1 MNRLVTNARRLV
13 GLVIVAIVATAVT
26 PAGFADAHRF
36 DESYLYLD
44 VGDNS
49 LSGRVEFP
57 YQDVREVFGL
67 TLTGSPD
74 EQLAELEGARST
86 NSRPMPTTT
95 PRSVSLGGSWLLN
108 FEGIELL
115 DGGDDVD
122 ENGRNYV
129 VLPFTVGLD
138 VADVPQ
144 ILDITFTPFLVE
156 IDDRNNI
163 ALVSNDWKRGVI
175 EEEANELL
183 VLTPG
188 SPSGQIDLGESNQWG
203 NFRSSIDLGVDHIR
217 TGPDHIFFVLVLLL
231 PSVLVLGAM
240 RWRPAPSFGGSLWRV
255 IKIATMFTIAH
266 SITFTL
272 AGLEI
277 LPLPPS
283 KLVETIIAASIGAA
297 ALHNI
302 RPIFGRGEATIAF
315 VFGLFHG
322 MGFAG
327 LVADLDIDRTTQLVS
342 LLGRNVGIEIG
353 QVIVILVT
361 FPALFL
367 LRRTQAYLPLMYAG
381 SVMLAILA
389 GMWVIERVFEN
400 DLNINGGIDAVLQW
414 PRSLVVMVIVT
425 ALAAAYRQMEDTAGR
440 LLPVGEEDAD
450 DTPEV
455 GDGPTGGDEL
465 ETVRRLIGT
474 TEPAADVSLIASVYV
489 AGMATT
495 VKVSEATRDRIRS
508 FGGSHPRRNHRRG
521 ARRSRR
527 AAILGASGGGC
538 SLARVPDSGGACG
551 PQAARGRT
559 RRRLRRAPVAADGS
573 RRHPSRRPP
582 RGATATRPRRLDQ
595 PGFTNSRDGR

>member
-1 MNRLVTNARRLV
+1 MNRLVINARRLV

-26 PAGFADAHRF
+26 PAGFAEAHRF

-44 VGDNS
+44 VGDSS

-57 YQDVREVFGL
+57 YKDVRQVFGL
-67 TLTGSPD
+67 TLAGSPD
-74 EQLAELEGARST
+74 EQLAELEARANELQTYADDNTTIGA
-86 NSRPMPTTT
+86 
-95 PRSVSLGGSWLLN
+95 LGNSWLLN

-115 DGGDDVD
+115 EERDID
-122 ENGRNYV
+122 ENGRGYV

-138 VADVPQ
+138 VPEVPQ
-144 ILDITFTPFLVE
+144 ILDITFTPFLAE

-175 EEEANELL
+175 EEESNELL

-188 SPSGQIDLGESNQWG
+188 NASGQIDLGDSNQWG

-231 PSVLVLGAM
+231 PSVLVLSSM
-240 RWRPAPSFGGSLWRV
+240 RWRPSPSFGGSLWRV
-255 IKIATMFTIAH
+255 LVIATMFTIAH

-283 KLVETIIAASIGAA
+283 KLVETIIAASIGLA

-361 FPALFL
+361 FPALYL

-389 GMWVIERVFEN
+389 TMWVIERVFEN

-414 PRSLVVMVIVT
+414 PRSLVGMIIVT
-425 ALAAAYRQMEDTAGR
+425 ALAAAYRQVEDNAGR
-440 LLPVGEEDAD
+440 LLPVGGSDDDASD
-450 DTPEV
+450 A
-455 GDGPTGGDEL
+455 GDGPAAGDEL
-465 ETVRRLIGT
+465 ET
-474 TEPAADVSLIASVYV
+474 
-489 AGMATT
+489 AG
-495 VKVSEATRDRIRS
+495 V
-508 FGGSHPRRNHRRG
+508 
-521 ARRSRR
+521 
-527 AAILGASGGGC
+527 
-538 SLARVPDSGGACG
+538 
-551 PQAARGRT
+551 
-559 RRRLRRAPVAADGS
+559 
-573 RRHPSRRPP
+573 
-582 RGATATRPRRLDQ
+582 
-595 PGFTNSRDGR
+595 